1 MVEKYLICGGGIEKT
16 MSVKEK
22 MYAIG
27 GNFRYGQCSNCKC
40 LQCSTPPENMG
51 DYYPS
56 GYYSFDSSFKKL
68 AGGNFLEEDLS
79 EKLSCGIQGFLI
91 RQFIY
96 DFRIIKFFGIIV
108 V

>member
-1 MVEKYLICGGGIEKT
+1 MQLEVILDMANAQIASAYSAQLLLKIWGITTLLAIIVLIL
-16 MSVKEK
+16 V
-22 MYAIG
+22 
-27 GNFRYGQCSNCKC
+27 
-40 LQCSTPPENMG
+40 L
-51 DYYPS
+51 
-56 GYYSFDSSFKKL
+56 KKL